1 MYREPLTNDA
11 DIVVTQEF
19 QKISELTSQGG
30 KHVRKHDPWIISVG
44 PKLNDSETKWFVK
57 QLQKSLAKATP
68 FLTKLPLEGRQ
79 RLLALMDQ
87 YSNYKTNYVR
97 NYVFDPASSNLSI
110 IIQFSNLI
118 IKIMFT

>member
-1 MYREPLTNDA
+1 M
-11 DIVVTQEF
+11 
-19 QKISELTSQGG
+19 
-30 KHVRKHDPWIISVG
+30 RKHDPWIIPVG
-44 PKLNDSETKWFVK
+44 PTLNDSETKWFVK

-79 RLLALMDQ
+79 KLLALMDQ

-97 NYVFDPASSNLSI
+97 NYVFDPAASKLSI
-110 IIQFSNLI
+110 VIQLSNLI